1 MQTFLDIIIGFGG
14 IALVALGYVAIVE
27 LVDRSG
33 RRHG

>member
-14 IALVALGYVAIVE
+14 IALVWGLYVGILKFA
-27 LVDRSG
+27 DGNG